1 MSSSRRLNPYEF
13 IQGGCSSESPRPRFT
28 LPRHP
33 SEVTVGC
40 HAQPLTRCSRADL
53 LRQESLPRDVCAAQA
68 PSRTLWMMLGS
79 WSGRRDSIWG
89 SGDAAR
95 RRPLHMS
102 ARLTCGPLEGRLHAF
117 NSCRELSMKL
127 ARYQSRQAAIAT
139 EAPTEASPMPMGW
152 RFRALCLLCAVRPGA
167 VAPDYR
173 RLFEKGSTGP
183 DEGVGPACLATRM
196 GVGDRGDR
204 ARGNLAWT
212 SSGDLSAI

>member
-95 RRPLHMS
+95 RRPLHMW

-117 NSCRELSMKL
+117 NLCRELSISEQASCHRHRSTNRSEPDADGL
-127 ARYQSRQAAIAT
+127 AIPCSL
-139 EAPTEASPMPMGW
+139 S
-152 RFRALCLLCAVRPGA
+152 FVCC
-167 VAPDYR
+167 
-173 RLFEKGSTGP
+173 
-183 DEGVGPACLATRM
+183 
-196 GVGDRGDR
+196 
-204 ARGNLAWT
+204 
-212 SSGDLSAI
+212 SSGRRRP